1 VVASLLAGLLNHV
14 ERHPGLPRLLFHDV
28 ASGSQD
34 ALRAGLSH
42 LASAQEGFVA
52 EMVREAVKEQ
62 ALPASVEPSYAG
74 QMFGLLIQG
83 FVLQWLRNGR
93 PDGLSQFAPQLFSF
107 WLSGLQGGGGGQPVP
122 REDEEKRE
130 ALLALDV
137 RPLIRDGVD
146 PLQVILR
153 HLSQLDSRG
162 LLILRAP
169 FRPAP
174 LLALLSK
181 RGHLLQEMDHDDQ
194 GWEVLVSGLNAPPL
208 LALADLPPPGP
219 LQKVLVELETLA
231 SGRCLLAHTPR
242 VPQILLGAL
251 SEQRRPHC
259 AESLADGTAVVW
271 VGPTE

>member
-1 VVASLLAGLLNHV
+1 
-14 ERHPGLPRLLFHDV
+14 
-28 ASGSQD
+28 
-34 ALRAGLSH
+34 
-42 LASAQEGFVA
+42 
-52 EMVREAVKEQ
+52 MVREAVKER

-93 PDGLSQFAPQLFSF
+93 PDGLSKFGPQLFSF
-107 WLSGLQGGGGGQPVP
+107 WLSGLQGGGGGQPVSS
-122 REDEEKRE
+122 EDEERGE
-130 ALLALDV
+130 ALLVLDV

-181 RGHLLQEMDHDDQ
+181 RGHLLQEMDHEDQ
-194 GWEVLVSGLNAPPL
+194 GWEVFVSGLDAPPL

-219 LQKVLVELETLA
+219 LEKILVELETLA
-231 SGRCLLAHTPR
+231 AGRCLLAHTPR

-251 SEQRRPHC
+251 SEQGRPHC
-259 AESLADGTAVVW
+259 AESAADGTAVVW